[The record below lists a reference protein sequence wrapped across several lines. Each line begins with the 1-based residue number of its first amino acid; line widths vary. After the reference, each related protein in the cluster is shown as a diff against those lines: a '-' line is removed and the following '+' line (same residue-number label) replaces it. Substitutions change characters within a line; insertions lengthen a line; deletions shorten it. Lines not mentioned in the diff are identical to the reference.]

1 TVFPADVEKQT
12 MATINNIKKL
22 VESVNVSKSDDIQ
35 LVEKSNYSYVRSY
48 VKHKKDIDIVK
59 RLCEK
64 HFRSECFQYVIS
76 DICRDNLLVEIEGL
90 IEF

>member
-1 TVFPADVEKQT
+1 MFPNDVEKQT
-12 MATINNIKKL
+12 MVTINNIKKL
-22 VESVNVSKSDDIQ
+22 VESESVPKMDNIQ
-35 LVEKSNYSYVRSY
+35 PVEKNNYSYVRSY

-64 HFRSECFQYVIS
+64 HFRSECFQYLIS

-90 IEF
+90 IEY